1 MEIIV
6 FLSIVIA
13 VLAVLTSIVLVR
25 RVKKQ
30 IAEMTDALVDVKN
43 GNGNRRILSAT
54 NELTAPLGELAVLK
68 GIDFQ
73 ADTGEVI
80 VIIGP
85 SGMGKSTFLRCINY
99 IERPE
104 KGIIEIDNVKVDA
117 EKCTEKEI
125 KQLRLKTSM
134 VFQNYNIFKNKT
146 VIENVMLP
154 MTSVQKIE
162 KEIAKE
168 KALQYLDQVGLL
180 DKVNE
185 YPSRLSGGQ
194 QQRVGIAR
202 AMAVNPKLILLDEPT
217 SSLDPELVLGI
228 LDILRNL
235 ANEHKRTMIIVT
247 HEMSFAK
254 EIADRIIFMDDG
266 RIIEEGT
273 PEKIFSNPQNERTKR
288 FLERFQTF

>member
-1 MEIIV
+1 MIKV
-6 FLSIVIA
+6 
-13 VLAVLTSIVLVR
+13 
-25 RVKKQ
+25 
-30 IAEMTDALVDVKN
+30 TDLHK
-43 GNGNRRILSAT
+43 SF
-54 NELTAPLGELAVLK
+54 GELAVLK

-202 AMAVNPKLILLDEPT
+202 AMAGNPKLILLDEPT

>member
-1 MEIIV
+1 MIKV
-6 FLSIVIA
+6 
-13 VLAVLTSIVLVR
+13 
-25 RVKKQ
+25 
-30 IAEMTDALVDVKN
+30 TDLHK
-43 GNGNRRILSAT
+43 SF
-54 NELTAPLGELAVLK
+54 GELAVLK

-73 ADTGEVI
+73 ADAGEVI
-80 VIIGP
+80 GIIGP

-117 EKCTEKEI
+117 EKCTEKEM

-162 KEIAKE
+162 KEMAKE
-168 KALQYLDQVGLL
+168 KALQYLEQVGLL

>member
-1 MEIIV
+1 MIKI
-6 FLSIVIA
+6 
-13 VLAVLTSIVLVR
+13 
-25 RVKKQ
+25 
-30 IAEMTDALVDVKN
+30 TDLHKSFGD
-43 GNGNRRILSAT
+43 LH
-54 NELTAPLGELAVLK
+54 VLK

-80 VIIGP
+80 AIIGP

-134 VFQNYNIFKNKT
+134 VFQNYNLFKNKT
-146 VIENVMLP
+146 VLDNVMLP
-154 MTSVQKIE
+154 MTSVQKLE
-162 KEIAKE
+162 KDEAK
-168 KALQYLDQVGLL
+168 KNALQYIDQVGLM
-180 DKVNE
+180 DKINE

-228 LDILRNL
+228 LEILKNL

-247 HEMSFAK
+247 HEMRFARD
-254 EIADRIIFMDDG
+254 IADRIVFIDDG
-266 RIIEEGT
+266 KIKEEGT
-273 PEKIFSNPQNERTKR
+273 PEVLFTDPQNERTKK
-288 FLERFQTF
+288 FLERFQNV

>member
-1 MEIIV
+1 MIKV
-6 FLSIVIA
+6 
-13 VLAVLTSIVLVR
+13 
-25 RVKKQ
+25 
-30 IAEMTDALVDVKN
+30 TDLHK
-43 GNGNRRILSAT
+43 SF
-54 NELTAPLGELAVLK
+54 GELAVLK

-273 PEKIFSNPQNERTKR
+273 PEKIFFKSSK
-288 FLERFQTF
+288 

>member
-1 MEIIV
+1 M
-6 FLSIVIA
+6 
-13 VLAVLTSIVLVR
+13 
-25 RVKKQ
+25 
-30 IAEMTDALVDVKN
+30 
-43 GNGNRRILSAT
+43 
-54 NELTAPLGELAVLK
+54 
-68 GIDFQ
+68 
-73 ADTGEVI
+73 
-80 VIIGP
+80 
-85 SGMGKSTFLRCINY
+85 
-99 IERPE
+99 
-104 KGIIEIDNVKVDA
+104 
-117 EKCTEKEI
+117 

-180 DKVNE
+180 DKINE

-202 AMAVNPKLILLDEPT
+202 AMAVNPQLILLDEPT

-273 PEKIFSNPQNERTKR
+273 PEEIFSNPQNERTKR

>member
-1 MEIIV
+1 MIKV
-6 FLSIVIA
+6 
-13 VLAVLTSIVLVR
+13 
-25 RVKKQ
+25 
-30 IAEMTDALVDVKN
+30 TDLHK
-43 GNGNRRILSAT
+43 SF
-54 NELTAPLGELAVLK
+54 GELAVLK

-235 ANEHKRTMIIVT
+235 ANEHKRTTIIVT

>member
-1 MEIIV
+1 MIKV
-6 FLSIVIA
+6 
-13 VLAVLTSIVLVR
+13 
-25 RVKKQ
+25 
-30 IAEMTDALVDVKN
+30 TDLHK
-43 GNGNRRILSAT
+43 SF
-54 NELTAPLGELAVLK
+54 GELAVLK

-154 MTSVQKIE
+154 MISVQKIE

-180 DKVNE
+180 DKINE

-202 AMAVNPKLILLDEPT
+202 AMAVNPQLILLDEPT

-273 PEKIFSNPQNERTKR
+273 PEEIFQILKMKEPKD
-288 FLERFQTF
+288 F

>member
-1 MEIIV
+1 MIKV
-6 FLSIVIA
+6 
-13 VLAVLTSIVLVR
+13 
-25 RVKKQ
+25 
-30 IAEMTDALVDVKN
+30 TDLHK
-43 GNGNRRILSAT
+43 SF
-54 NELTAPLGELAVLK
+54 GELAVLK

-85 SGMGKSTFLRCINY
+85 SGMGKSTFLRGINY

-168 KALQYLDQVGLL
+168 KALQYLGQVGLL

>member
-1 MEIIV
+1 MIKV
-6 FLSIVIA
+6 
-13 VLAVLTSIVLVR
+13 
-25 RVKKQ
+25 
-30 IAEMTDALVDVKN
+30 TDLHK
-43 GNGNRRILSAT
+43 SF
-54 NELTAPLGELAVLK
+54 GELVVLK

>member
-1 MEIIV
+1 MIKV
-6 FLSIVIA
+6 
-13 VLAVLTSIVLVR
+13 
-25 RVKKQ
+25 
-30 IAEMTDALVDVKN
+30 TDLHKN
-43 GNGNRRILSAT
+43 F
-54 NELTAPLGELAVLK
+54 GELAVLK

-254 EIADRIIFMDDG
+254 EIADRIVFMDDG

-273 PEKIFSNPQNERTKR
+273 PGEIFSNPQNERTKR

>member
-1 MEIIV
+1 MIKV
-6 FLSIVIA
+6 
-13 VLAVLTSIVLVR
+13 
-25 RVKKQ
+25 
-30 IAEMTDALVDVKN
+30 TDLHK
-43 GNGNRRILSAT
+43 SF
-54 NELTAPLGELAVLK
+54 GELAVLK

-85 SGMGKSTFLRCINY
+85 SGMGKSTFLRCINS

-288 FLERFQTF
+288 FLERFQTI

>member
-1 MEIIV
+1 MIKV
-6 FLSIVIA
+6 
-13 VLAVLTSIVLVR
+13 
-25 RVKKQ
+25 
-30 IAEMTDALVDVKN
+30 TDLHK
-43 GNGNRRILSAT
+43 SF
-54 NELTAPLGELAVLK
+54 GELAVLK

-273 PEKIFSNPQNERTKR
+273 PEKIFSNSQNERTKR

>member
-1 MEIIV
+1 MIKV
-6 FLSIVIA
+6 
-13 VLAVLTSIVLVR
+13 
-25 RVKKQ
+25 
-30 IAEMTDALVDVKN
+30 TDLHK
-43 GNGNRRILSAT
+43 SF
-54 NELTAPLGELAVLK
+54 GELAVLK

-104 KGIIEIDNVKVDA
+104 KGIIEIDNVKGDA

-273 PEKIFSNPQNERTKR
+273 PEEIFSNPQNERTKR

>member
-1 MEIIV
+1 MIKV
-6 FLSIVIA
+6 
-13 VLAVLTSIVLVR
+13 
-25 RVKKQ
+25 
-30 IAEMTDALVDVKN
+30 TDLHK
-43 GNGNRRILSAT
+43 SF
-54 NELTAPLGELAVLK
+54 GELAVLK

-247 HEMSFAK
+247 HEMSLAK

>member
-1 MEIIV
+1 MIKV
-6 FLSIVIA
+6 
-13 VLAVLTSIVLVR
+13 
-25 RVKKQ
+25 
-30 IAEMTDALVDVKN
+30 TDLHK
-43 GNGNRRILSAT
+43 SF
-54 NELTAPLGELAVLK
+54 GELAVLK
-68 GIDFQ
+68 GIDLQ

-117 EKCTEKEI
+117 EKCTEKEM

>member
-1 MEIIV
+1 MIKI
-6 FLSIVIA
+6 
-13 VLAVLTSIVLVR
+13 
-25 RVKKQ
+25 
-30 IAEMTDALVDVKN
+30 
-43 GNGNRRILSAT
+43 T
-54 NELTAPLGELAVLK
+54 NLHKTFGDLHVLK

-73 ADTGEVI
+73 ADIGEVI
-80 VIIGP
+80 AIIGP

-134 VFQNYNIFKNKT
+134 VFQNYNLFKNKT
-146 VIENVMLP
+146 VLDNVMLP
-154 MTSVQKIE
+154 MTNVQKIE
-162 KEIAKE
+162 KDEAKK
-168 KALQYLDQVGLL
+168 KALQYIEQVGLM
-180 DKVNE
+180 DKINE

-228 LDILRNL
+228 LEILKNL
-235 ANEHKRTMIIVT
+235 AGEHKRTMIIVT
-247 HEMSFAK
+247 HEMRFARD
-254 EIADRIIFMDDG
+254 IADRIVFIDDG
-266 RIIEEGT
+266 RIIEKGS
-273 PEKIFSNPQNERTKR
+273 PEALFTNPQNERTKK
-288 FLERFQTF
+288 FLERFQEL

>member
-1 MEIIV
+1 MIKV
-6 FLSIVIA
+6 
-13 VLAVLTSIVLVR
+13 
-25 RVKKQ
+25 
-30 IAEMTDALVDVKN
+30 TDLHK
-43 GNGNRRILSAT
+43 SF
-54 NELTAPLGELAVLK
+54 GELAVLK

-180 DKVNE
+180 DKINE

-273 PEKIFSNPQNERTKR
+273 PEEIFSNPQNERTKR

>member
-1 MEIIV
+1 MIKV
-6 FLSIVIA
+6 
-13 VLAVLTSIVLVR
+13 
-25 RVKKQ
+25 
-30 IAEMTDALVDVKN
+30 TDLHK
-43 GNGNRRILSAT
+43 SF
-54 NELTAPLGELAVLK
+54 GELAVLK

-80 VIIGP
+80 GIIGP

-117 EKCTEKEI
+117 EKCTEKEM

-162 KEIAKE
+162 KEMAKE

-254 EIADRIIFMDDG
+254 EIADRIIIMDDG

>member
-1 MEIIV
+1 MIKV
-6 FLSIVIA
+6 
-13 VLAVLTSIVLVR
+13 
-25 RVKKQ
+25 
-30 IAEMTDALVDVKN
+30 TDLHK
-43 GNGNRRILSAT
+43 SF
-54 NELTAPLGELAVLK
+54 GELAVLK

-134 VFQNYNIFKNKT
+134 VFKNKT

>member
-1 MEIIV
+1 MIKV
-6 FLSIVIA
+6 
-13 VLAVLTSIVLVR
+13 
-25 RVKKQ
+25 
-30 IAEMTDALVDVKN
+30 TDLHK
-43 GNGNRRILSAT
+43 SF
-54 NELTAPLGELAVLK
+54 GELAVLK

-154 MTSVQKIE
+154 ITSVQKIE

>member
-1 MEIIV
+1 MIKV
-6 FLSIVIA
+6 
-13 VLAVLTSIVLVR
+13 
-25 RVKKQ
+25 
-30 IAEMTDALVDVKN
+30 
-43 GNGNRRILSAT
+43 T
-54 NELTAPLGELAVLK
+54 NLHKSFGELAVLK

-117 EKCTEKEI
+117 EKCTEKEM

>member
-1 MEIIV
+1 MIKV
-6 FLSIVIA
+6 
-13 VLAVLTSIVLVR
+13 
-25 RVKKQ
+25 
-30 IAEMTDALVDVKN
+30 TDLHK
-43 GNGNRRILSAT
+43 SF
-54 NELTAPLGELAVLK
+54 GELAVLK

-202 AMAVNPKLILLDEPT
+202 AMAVNPKLVLLDEPT

>member
-1 MEIIV
+1 MIKV
-6 FLSIVIA
+6 
-13 VLAVLTSIVLVR
+13 
-25 RVKKQ
+25 
-30 IAEMTDALVDVKN
+30 
-43 GNGNRRILSAT
+43 T
-54 NELTAPLGELAVLK
+54 NLHKSFGELAVLK

-217 SSLDPELVLGI
+217 SSLDPELILGI
-228 LDILRNL
+228 LDILKNL

>member
-1 MEIIV
+1 MIKV
-6 FLSIVIA
+6 
-13 VLAVLTSIVLVR
+13 
-25 RVKKQ
+25 
-30 IAEMTDALVDVKN
+30 
-43 GNGNRRILSAT
+43 T
-54 NELTAPLGELAVLK
+54 NLHKSFGELAVLK

-99 IERPE
+99 IEQPE

-228 LDILRNL
+228 LDILKNL

>member
-1 MEIIV
+1 
-6 FLSIVIA
+6 
-13 VLAVLTSIVLVR
+13 
-25 RVKKQ
+25 
-30 IAEMTDALVDVKN
+30 
-43 GNGNRRILSAT
+43 
-54 NELTAPLGELAVLK
+54 
-68 GIDFQ
+68 
-73 ADTGEVI
+73 
-80 VIIGP
+80 
-85 SGMGKSTFLRCINY
+85 
-99 IERPE
+99 
-104 KGIIEIDNVKVDA
+104 
-117 EKCTEKEI
+117 
-125 KQLRLKTSM
+125 M

-254 EIADRIIFMDDG
+254 EIADRVIFMDDG

>member
-1 MEIIV
+1 MIKV
-6 FLSIVIA
+6 
-13 VLAVLTSIVLVR
+13 
-25 RVKKQ
+25 
-30 IAEMTDALVDVKN
+30 TDLHK
-43 GNGNRRILSAT
+43 SF
-54 NELTAPLGELAVLK
+54 GELAVLK

-154 MTSVQKIE
+154 MISVQKIE

-180 DKVNE
+180 DKINE

-202 AMAVNPKLILLDEPT
+202 AMAVNPQLILLDEPT

-266 RIIEEGT
+266 RIIEDGT
-273 PEKIFSNPQNERTKR
+273 PEEIFSNPQNERTKR

>member
-1 MEIIV
+1 MIKV
-6 FLSIVIA
+6 
-13 VLAVLTSIVLVR
+13 
-25 RVKKQ
+25 
-30 IAEMTDALVDVKN
+30 TDLHK
-43 GNGNRRILSAT
+43 SF
-54 NELTAPLGELAVLK
+54 GELAVLK

-117 EKCTEKEI
+117 EKCTEKEM

-273 PEKIFSNPQNERTKR
+273 PDKIFSNPQNERTKR

>member
-1 MEIIV
+1 MIKV
-6 FLSIVIA
+6 
-13 VLAVLTSIVLVR
+13 
-25 RVKKQ
+25 
-30 IAEMTDALVDVKN
+30 TDLHK
-43 GNGNRRILSAT
+43 SF
-54 NELTAPLGELAVLK
+54 GELAVLK

-154 MTSVQKIE
+154 MISVQKIE

-180 DKVNE
+180 DKINE

-202 AMAVNPKLILLDEPT
+202 AMAVNPQLILLDEPT

-273 PEKIFSNPQNERTKR
+273 PEEIFSNPQKERTKR

>member
-1 MEIIV
+1 MIKV
-6 FLSIVIA
+6 
-13 VLAVLTSIVLVR
+13 
-25 RVKKQ
+25 
-30 IAEMTDALVDVKN
+30 
-43 GNGNRRILSAT
+43 T
-54 NELTAPLGELAVLK
+54 NLHKSFGELAVLK

-228 LDILRNL
+228 LDILKNL

-254 EIADRIIFMDDG
+254 DVSDRVVFMDQG
-266 RIIEEGT
+266 VIEEQGT
-273 PEKIFSNPQNERTKR
+273 PDALFNHPVSERTKE
-288 FLERFQTF
+288 FLKAFTNKQ

>member
-1 MEIIV
+1 MIKV
-6 FLSIVIA
+6 
-13 VLAVLTSIVLVR
+13 
-25 RVKKQ
+25 
-30 IAEMTDALVDVKN
+30 TDLHK
-43 GNGNRRILSAT
+43 SF
-54 NELTAPLGELAVLK
+54 GELAVLK

-85 SGMGKSTFLRCINY
+85 SGMGKSTFFRCIYY

-254 EIADRIIFMDDG
+254 EIADRIVFMDDG

>member
-1 MEIIV
+1 MIKV
-6 FLSIVIA
+6 
-13 VLAVLTSIVLVR
+13 
-25 RVKKQ
+25 
-30 IAEMTDALVDVKN
+30 TDLHKN
-43 GNGNRRILSAT
+43 F
-54 NELTAPLGELAVLK
+54 GELAVLK

>member
-1 MEIIV
+1 MIKV
-6 FLSIVIA
+6 
-13 VLAVLTSIVLVR
+13 
-25 RVKKQ
+25 
-30 IAEMTDALVDVKN
+30 TDLHK
-43 GNGNRRILSAT
+43 SF
-54 NELTAPLGELAVLK
+54 GELAVLK

-180 DKVNE
+180 GKVNE

-273 PEKIFSNPQNERTKR
+273 PEEIFSNPQNERTKR

>member
-1 MEIIV
+1 MIKV
-6 FLSIVIA
+6 
-13 VLAVLTSIVLVR
+13 
-25 RVKKQ
+25 
-30 IAEMTDALVDVKN
+30 TDLHK
-43 GNGNRRILSAT
+43 SF
-54 NELTAPLGELAVLK
+54 GELAVLK

-117 EKCTEKEI
+117 EKCTEKEN